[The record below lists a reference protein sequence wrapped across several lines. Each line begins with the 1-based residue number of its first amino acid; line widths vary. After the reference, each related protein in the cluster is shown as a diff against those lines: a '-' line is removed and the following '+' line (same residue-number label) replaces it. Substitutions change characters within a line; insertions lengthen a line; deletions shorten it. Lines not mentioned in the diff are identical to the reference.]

1 MLDANIK
8 YIFSE
13 ENSQFTIVNGKKVE
27 EESNFKNGFLEKRLV
42 NFIGSMC

>member
-8 YIFSE
+8 YIFSK
-13 ENSQFTIVNGKKVE
+13 ENSQEIVNGKKVE
-27 EESNFKNGFLEKRLV
+27 EESNFKNDSPEKRLV